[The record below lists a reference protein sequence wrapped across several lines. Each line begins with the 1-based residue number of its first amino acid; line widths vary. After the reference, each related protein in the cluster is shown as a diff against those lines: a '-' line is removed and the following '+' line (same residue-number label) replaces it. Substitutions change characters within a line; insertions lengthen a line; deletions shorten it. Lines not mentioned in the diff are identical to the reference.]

1 MIHRRLLQD
10 DGLGV
15 SEALN
20 DNSLAIGK
28 HQILISNKKNHRS
41 KTWRRKQALNNFRP
55 LLTFTTNSTFVKV
68 PQFEF
73 QLSQN
78 LPKYVE
84 MISLG
89 YILPSRFIRS

>member
-15 SEALN
+15 DEPLN
-20 DNSLAIGK
+20 DKSLAIGK
-28 HQILISNKKNHRS
+28 HQILISNKKNNHNSR
-41 KTWRRKQALNNFRP
+41 TWRRKEALNNFRP
-55 LLTFTTNSTFVKV
+55 LLTLTTNSITSVKV

-73 QLSQN
+73 QFSQN

-89 YILPSRFIRS
+89 